1 MAVVPVKPV
10 VTVMKSSVAILSFHY
25 SATVPVSGSDVVL
38 MNPRNRQIET
48 SRLSILAN
56 TAVLRINNTG
66 MDDSGNYTITISKVI
81 GGSSYTSSAMII
93 LNVEGTVCSF
103 IASWLNYKLK
113 LTICESTFKINLV
126 FP

>member
-1 MAVVPVKPV
+1 MVPVKPV
-10 VTVMKSSVAILSFHY
+10 VTVMKSSVAILSFYY

-66 MDDSGNYTITISKVI
+66 MEDSGNYTIRISKVI

-93 LNVEGTVCSF
+93 LNVEGTVCNF
-103 IASWLNYKLK
+103 ITSWLN
-113 LTICESTFKINLV
+113 
-126 FP
+126 